1 MCETSMRLF
10 AIAKLEDLMIRDGG
24 VGSRGIVR
32 CKNIVPQPSQYRYYR
47 KGNVFV
53 GVKPGHEKC

>member
-1 MCETSMRLF
+1 MRLF
-10 AIAKLEDLMIRDGG
+10 TIAKLEDLMIRDGG

-53 GVKPGHEKC
+53 GVRPGHEKC